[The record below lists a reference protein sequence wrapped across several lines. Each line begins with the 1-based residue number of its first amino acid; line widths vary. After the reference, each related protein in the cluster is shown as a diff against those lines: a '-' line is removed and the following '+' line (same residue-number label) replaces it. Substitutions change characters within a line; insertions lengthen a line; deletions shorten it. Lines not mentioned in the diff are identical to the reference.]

1 MFTLNDIP
9 TQEWSDGEL
18 VDLSLERRQEMLDA
32 WNADKARI
40 EEEKAIEY
48 KKKRLAEY
56 PSIGDQLDALFHA
69 GVFPEDMAAKIQA
82 IKEKYPKS

>member
-1 MFTLNDIP
+1 MFTIDDIP
-9 TQEWSDGEL
+9 TKEWRDGEL
-18 VDLSLERRQEMLDA
+18 VDLSLERREEMLNA
-32 WNADKARI
+32 WNADKVRI